1 MFPAETMAEGSSS
14 KTEAIY
20 TTPSCPATPIDCVH
34 RPGSSPSIHT
44 GTGVES
50 GTGIST
56 AGQTVLNLVD
66 RIKNIGLGSVIGAV
80 SPPSGKFP
88 VIGDRGSVPT

>member
-1 MFPAETMAEGSSS
+1 MAEGSSS

-50 GTGIST
+50 GAGIST

-80 SPPSGKFP
+80 SPPSGKCLG
-88 VIGDRGSVPT
+88 VSDRGSVPT